1 MNKMVL
7 IETFNIGIK
16 KNRKDAV
23 CMMLPDNASTAI
35 ALTKNKF
42 AAAPVLLSKKY
53 IKEAKP
59 KYLLI
64 NSGNANACT
73 GPLGITNAKIYGGL
87 VSKKLQCKT
96 NEILIFSTG
105 IVGEHLPIDKMI
117 EKIDKKEF
125 KFKSSWDDAASA
137 IMTTDKFK
145 KIVKKSFVLKNQKIR
160 VNAICKGAGMIEPNM
175 ATTLSFMEINVKI
188 SQNLLSKLIKEVT
201 KNSFNKISVDGDM
214 STNDS
219 FAIIAT
225 GENSSINFSRDK
237 ASYLKLEKGL
247 INICQILARKIIED
261 GEGATKI
268 VDISITNAKNNA
280 EAKRIALTLANSSL
294 IKTAFYG
301 SDPNWGRILVKLGSM
316 NDATY
321 NIQKIVLKLNGQTV
335 FKHGAPVKKID
346 YNMLNKRMKKKNIK
360 VFLNLSSGKASYN
373 LVTSDLSKKY
383 VDLNS
388 KYST

>member
-280 EAKRIALTLANSSL
+280 EAKKIALSLANSSL

>member
-1 MNKMVL
+1 MPVNLSKFPVMQF
-7 IETFNIGIK
+7 ISGIK
-16 KNRKDAV
+16 LNAV
-23 CMMLPDNASTAI
+23 NLSVNDKWSLIQI
-35 ALTKNKF
+35 APGSNLCCLFTQNKF
-42 AAAPVLLSKKY
+42 CAAP
-53 IKEAKP
+53 IIIAKQHFKQRNP
-59 KYLLI
+59 RCLLI

-145 KIVKKSFVLKNQKIR
+145 KIIKKSFVLKNQKIR
-160 VNAICKGAGMIEPNM
+160 MNAICKGAGMIEPNM

-225 GENSSINFSRDK
+225 GENSSINFLIHF
-237 ASYLKLEKGL
+237 LK
-247 INICQILARKIIED
+247 NVQHRKI
-261 GEGATKI
+261 
-268 VDISITNAKNNA
+268 S
-280 EAKRIALTLANSSL
+280 
-294 IKTAFYG
+294 
-301 SDPNWGRILVKLGSM
+301 
-316 NDATY
+316 
-321 NIQKIVLKLNGQTV
+321 
-335 FKHGAPVKKID
+335 
-346 YNMLNKRMKKKNIK
+346 
-360 VFLNLSSGKASYN
+360 
-373 LVTSDLSKKY
+373 
-383 VDLNS
+383 
-388 KYST
+388 

>member
-35 ALTKNKF
+35 VLTKNKF

-145 KIVKKSFVLKNQKIR
+145 KIIKKSFVLKNQKIR

-280 EAKRIALTLANSSL
+280 EAKKIALSLANSSL

>member
-35 ALTKNKF
+35 VLTKNKF

-53 IKEAKP
+53 IKQVKP

-145 KIVKKSFVLKNQKIR
+145 KIIKKSFVLKNQKIR
-160 VNAICKGAGMIEPNM
+160 VTAICKGAGMIEPNM

-335 FKHGAPVKKID
+335 FKNGAPVKKID
-346 YNMLNKRMKKKNIK
+346 YNMLNRRMKKKNIK
-360 VFLNLSSGKASYN
+360 VFLNLSSGKASYS

>member
-145 KIVKKSFVLKNQKIR
+145 KIIKKSFVLKNQKIR

-280 EAKRIALTLANSSL
+280 EAKGIALTLANSSL

-346 YNMLNKRMKKKNIK
+346 YNMLNRRMKKKNIK

>member
-145 KIVKKSFVLKNQKIR
+145 KIIKKSFVLKNQKIR

-280 EAKRIALTLANSSL
+280 EAKKIALSLANSSL

-346 YNMLNKRMKKKNIK
+346 YNMLNRRMKKKNIK

>member
-35 ALTKNKF
+35 VLTKNKF

-53 IKEAKP
+53 IKQVKP

-145 KIVKKSFVLKNQKIR
+145 KIIKKSFVLKNQKIR

-346 YNMLNKRMKKKNIK
+346 YNMLNRRMKKKNIK
-360 VFLNLSSGKASYN
+360 VFLNLSSGKASYS

>member
-35 ALTKNKF
+35 VLTKNKF

-53 IKEAKP
+53 IKQVKP

-145 KIVKKSFVLKNQKIR
+145 KIIKKSFVLKNQKIR

-280 EAKRIALTLANSSL
+280 EAKGIALSLANSSL

-346 YNMLNKRMKKKNIK
+346 YNMLNRRMKKKNIK

>member
-35 ALTKNKF
+35 VLTKNKF

-145 KIVKKSFVLKNQKIR
+145 KIIKKSFVLKNQKIR

-280 EAKRIALTLANSSL
+280 EAKKIALSLANSSL

-335 FKHGAPVKKID
+335 FKNGAPVKKID
-346 YNMLNKRMKKKNIK
+346 YNMLNRRMKKKNIK

>member
-145 KIVKKSFVLKNQKIR
+145 KIIKKSFVLKNQKIR

-280 EAKRIALTLANSSL
+280 EAKKIALSLANSSL